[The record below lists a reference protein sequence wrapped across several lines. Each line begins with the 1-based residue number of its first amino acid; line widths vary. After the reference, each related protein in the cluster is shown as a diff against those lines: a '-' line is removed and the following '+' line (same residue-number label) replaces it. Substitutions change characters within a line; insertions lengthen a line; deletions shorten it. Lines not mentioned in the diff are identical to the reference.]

1 MLLIRNGRVYLG
13 RGRYE
18 AGWDVL
24 CDGPVIREVGPG
36 LQAPG
41 AEVVDAAGRDVY
53 PGLVLGLCAVGAMAF
68 SEMGQWDMDETSRAL
83 VPRPR

>member
-53 PGLVLGLCAVGAMAF
+53 PGLVPWVLWPSAR
-68 SEMGQWDMDETSRAL
+68 WDSGIWM
-83 VPRPR
+83 RPPAP